1 MQAINREQQTAS
13 WAASL
18 STLRDFIRIPGRGI
32 RFTCTSRDVAAK
44 LGGSSVRFFG
54 SEFIIKT
61 ASVYDRMYF
70 VDLKNVSSDLDD
82 DTIFNYFVGMGVISL
97 MTPQCQVGGLT
108 SRDRTL
114 WFNTQECP
122 SQLILNGTTALR
134 EIFFEGSSSPV
145 FVQHK
150 NRSLN
155 VTSPLIVARKAR

>member
-1 MQAINREQQTAS
+1 
-13 WAASL
+13 
-18 STLRDFIRIPGRGI
+18 
-32 RFTCTSRDVAAK
+32 
-44 LGGSSVRFFG
+44 
-54 SEFIIKT
+54 
-61 ASVYDRMYF
+61 MYF

-155 VTSPLIVARKAR
+155 VTSPLIVARKARWDQERQVARDRTPPVSNGEVVNVQEPPGAEKAPTTEVTAATPSRDAILDLAQPENGPRS